1 MAVVA
6 ASLMTLRPGAY
17 EAFLEEHKKMKPLL
31 EEAGARNVRLMGT
44 IGGPDGGGAL
54 AVSFEF
60 DDYASY
66 GKFMDKT
73 LATPETIAGLAAV
86 GSDKSPIASV
96 QSSVWSVIDE

>member
-17 EAFLEEHKKMKPLL
+17 EAFLEQHKKVKPNL
-31 EEAGARNVRLMGT
+31 EKAGARNVRLMGT
-44 IGGPDGGGAL
+44 IGGPEGGGAL

-66 GKFMDKT
+66 GKFMDNV
-73 LATPETIAGLAAV
+73 LADPDTMAVLLAV
-86 GSDKSPIASV
+86 GSDKGPIASF
-96 QSSVWSVIDE
+96 QQSVWSIIDE